1 MEPTTAPRPA
11 PRTTV
16 VQVGGLRLQGWA
28 AIVALLAILGA
39 IVALIVWRGLPRW
52 PVLASGVLWVFFIT
66 YWSAAAKHA
75 GPTKSSES
83 SESRRTHVR
92 LMNAA
97 LVLLFI
103 PSFWLLGRRF
113 VPDGLA
119 AVVAGLSI
127 QIVAGAL
134 GVWARRHL
142 GRNWSGAIAVAEEHE
157 LVRTGPYGML
167 RHPIYSAMIGMFVGS
182 ALAIGEWHSV
192 VGFVLIT
199 VAYARKI
206 PLEERSL
213 GATFG
218 PAYDDYRKASWA
230 LIPWVF

>member
-1 MEPTTAPRPA
+1 MEPTTGARPA

-16 VQVGGLRLQGWA
+16 VQIGSLRLVGSA

-39 IVALIVWRGLPRW
+39 IVALIAWRGLPRW

-66 YWSAAAKHA
+66 YWSSAAKHA
-75 GPTKSSES
+75 APAKSSES

-103 PSFWLLGRRF
+103 PSFWLFGRRF
-113 VPDGLA
+113 VPDVLA

-127 QIVAGAL
+127 QIAAGAL

-142 GRNWSGAIAVAEEHE
+142 GRNWSGAITVAEDHQ
-157 LVRTGPYGML
+157 LVRSGPYRML
-167 RHPIYSAMIGMFVGS
+167 RHPIYSAMLGMFVGS
-182 ALAIGEWHSV
+182 ALAIGEWHSLI
-192 VGFVLIT
+192 GFVLIT
-199 VAYARKI
+199 MAYARKI
-206 PLEERSL
+206 PLEERL
-213 GATFG
+213 LRATFG
-218 PAYDDYRKASWA
+218 PEYDEYRKESWA
-230 LIPWVF
+230 LIPWIF